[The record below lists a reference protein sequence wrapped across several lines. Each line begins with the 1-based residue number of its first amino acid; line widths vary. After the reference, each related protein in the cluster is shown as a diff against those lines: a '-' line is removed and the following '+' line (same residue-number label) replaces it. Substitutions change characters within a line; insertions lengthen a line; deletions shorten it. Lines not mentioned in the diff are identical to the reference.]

1 MALIENTFFTSAYI
15 ITIEESLSVY
25 ISPCNIIIELRK
37 AQRETEGDYFM
48 IYYSSF

>member
-15 ITIEESLSVY
+15 ITIEEIPFFY

-37 AQRETEGDYFM
+37 AQRE
-48 IYYSSF
+48 S